1 MPQMAPLLWLYL
13 FMFFLASL
21 MLFLVLNYFISPF
34 EKMSTPI
41 LMTHKMQKSW
51 KL

>member
-34 EKMSTPI
+34 EKISTT
-41 LMTHKMQKSW
+41 LLTTHKPQKPW

>member
-13 FMFFLASL
+13 YLFFLTSL
-21 MLFLVLNYFISPF
+21 MLFLVLNYFITPF
-34 EKMSTPI
+34 EKISMPT
-41 LMTHKMQKSW
+41 LMTHKSQKSW